1 MVFVDQT
8 RLGLWILDGDIQHRS
23 LLRYAITKDSFSHTL
38 VILVVSM
45 AQPWSIME
53 SLQRWSDT
61 LSTHVDRLKLSP
73 EDRRDYEQQ
82 RKIVFYCNTY
92 VVTTLWLFVYVCVA
106 FSQSLTMFFTVV
118 RQFQQY
124 EEPGEGQA
132 QSKRKSKSDDEQVL
146 LPLGENTLTHNLGI
160 PIVVVV
166 TKVSLRD
173 FARYVGVHVCM

>member
-23 LLRYAITKDSFSHTL
+23 LLRYAITRDSFSHTL

-82 RKIVFYCNTY
+82 RKIVFYSDTY
-92 VVTTLWLFVYVCVA
+92 VVVCLCVCGI
-106 FSQSLTMFFTVV
+106 FLKLGYFFFYSGAAVSTIRRTGRRAGTVK
-118 RQFQQY
+118 
-124 EEPGEGQA
+124 A
-132 QSKRKSKSDDEQVL
+132 
-146 LPLGENTLTHNLGI
+146 
-160 PIVVVV
+160 
-166 TKVSLRD
+166 
-173 FARYVGVHVCM
+173 